1 MTYGIPGVQ
10 RVVFALSK
18 NLHQLKDFIVDLGH
32 QAPQDVSPHA
42 PQLNLL
48 QLQKFN
54 GRFVKIL
61 AWRERTRTH
70 LLCAFVSRANKIRV
84 PGPSLNQRGEPLAIT
99 PRASTAGSM

>member
-1 MTYGIPGVQ
+1 MGQSQSPPTTYRVPRVQ

-18 NLHQLKDFIVDLGH
+18 DLHQLKDLIVDLGH
-32 QAPQDVSPHA
+32 QAPQDVPPHA

-61 AWRERTRTH
+61 ARRERARTH
-70 LLCAFVSRANKIRV
+70 LLRAFVSRANKI
-84 PGPSLNQRGEPLAIT
+84 Q
-99 PRASTAGSM
+99 